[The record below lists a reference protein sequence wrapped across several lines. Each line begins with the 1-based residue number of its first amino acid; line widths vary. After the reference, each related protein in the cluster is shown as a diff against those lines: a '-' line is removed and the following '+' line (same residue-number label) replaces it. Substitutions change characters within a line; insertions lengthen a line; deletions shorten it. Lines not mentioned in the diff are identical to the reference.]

1 MYMPVNAMVLYVSSV
16 QTILFSNP
24 NLNLFP
30 ILNGPKKKK
39 NNRNQNTS
47 SANKIIH
54 NNLLTSMR
62 LL

>member
-39 NNRNQNTS
+39 IIVT
-47 SANKIIH
+47 KIRVRRIK
-54 NNLLTSMR
+54 LFTIIF
-62 LL
+62 